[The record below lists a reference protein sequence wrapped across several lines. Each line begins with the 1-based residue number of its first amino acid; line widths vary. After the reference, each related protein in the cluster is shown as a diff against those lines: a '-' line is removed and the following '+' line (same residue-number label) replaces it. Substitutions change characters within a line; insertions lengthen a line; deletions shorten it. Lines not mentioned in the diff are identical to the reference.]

1 LVEEGR
7 ASRAL
12 DDGARNRPPRR
23 GCRVIV
29 AGIAVPARD
38 ERRSAAPGRNKDDR
52 LRKFLFGRAGSD
64 DVKHGVARRIP
75 RLGE

>member
-1 LVEEGR
+1 MNAGQLLRG
-7 ASRAL
+7 
-12 DDGARNRPPRR
+12 RNR
-23 GCRVIV
+23 
-29 AGIAVPARD
+29 
-38 ERRSAAPGRNKDDR
+38 DDT